1 MNKSVIG
8 IDLGGTNIRGGLVEG
23 KTLSSITSQKIKVDG
38 TIEDV
43 LQQVFA
49 LTDSII
55 NSAVTAIGI
64 GVPGLA
70 DEQGIVYDVLNIPC
84 WKEVP
89 LKKLMEER
97 YQLPVFIN
105 NDANC
110 FALGE
115 FHFGSGQGKNDM
127 VGLTIGT
134 GLGTGIILNKQLYA
148 GANGGAGEF
157 GTIDY
162 LDKCYEYYCSGQYF
176 SNVYGVDGEVIFMNA
191 EAGNEDAIEMFKEM
205 GFHLGNA
212 IKTIMYALD
221 VELIV
226 IGGSVKVAY
235 KYFEEKMWKQIKTSS
250 FQKSVN
256 RLQIV
261 VSELPNSGILGAAS
275 LCYNH

>member
-1 MNKSVIG
+1 MNNSVIG

>member
-1 MNKSVIG
+1 MNNSIIG

-70 DEQGIVYDVLNIPC
+70 DEQGIVHDVLNIPC

-226 IGGSVKVAY
+226 MGGSVKVAY

>member
-1 MNKSVIG
+1 MNNSAIG

>member
-1 MNKSVIG
+1 MNNSVIG

-70 DEQGIVYDVLNIPC
+70 DEQGIVHDVLNIPC

-115 FHFGSGQGKNDM
+115 LHFGSGQGKNDM

>member
-1 MNKSVIG
+1 MNNSVIG
-8 IDLGGTNIRGGLVEG
+8 IDLGGTNIRGGLIEG